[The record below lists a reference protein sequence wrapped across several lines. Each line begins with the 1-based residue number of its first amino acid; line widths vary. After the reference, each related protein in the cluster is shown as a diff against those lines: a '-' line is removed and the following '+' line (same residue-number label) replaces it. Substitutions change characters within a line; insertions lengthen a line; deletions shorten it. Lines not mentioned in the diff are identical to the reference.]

1 MYLDL
6 KLTYVAHTNSSDI
19 NIKEKGDEEM
29 KILENDMKTVDNAIL
44 KIIEDRLK
52 KKFNEDFMYKSFM
65 EIFKNECQNSW
76 DPLFEEY
83 HRIKSLRYF
92 IYASL
97 YFLHTIDLILFC

>member
-44 KIIEDRLK
+44 TFIENSLK
-52 KKFNEDFMYKSFM
+52 DFNEDFMYKYFM
-65 EIFKNECQNSW
+65 DIFKNECQNSW
-76 DPLFEEY
+76 NPLFEEY

-97 YFLHTIDLILFC
+97 YFIHTIDLMLFC

>member
-6 KLTYVAHTNSSDI
+6 KLTYVAQINLADTDI
-19 NIKEKGDEEM
+19 KKKGDEEI

-44 KIIEDRLK
+44 KIIEDSLK
-52 KKFNEDFMYKSFM
+52 EFNEDFMYKSFM